1 LSTSRRAGGRAALCA
16 LAGAVVVVVAP
27 SAAASP
33 FSQQRLHARTS
44 APSAPVTV
52 RLAPLAPAGP
62 WLAPAG
68 LLALDPPSLGVG
80 LPLVDSLQ
88 GSDDQSPTDPPDQ
101 ALAVG
106 QGSVL
111 QLANVVGRIW
121 QDGVPGGV
129 FPLSQLFA
137 TGSDVLRQPW
147 ALYDASTNRYFAGVF
162 DVTLAG
168 EVIAV
173 SQTGSPS
180 DSWFVYRFPWTGS
193 GGTCPADGQAGISSD
208 ILALSTDVYATCDPG
223 ASFSGAAFSA
233 FPKMAMISGFSA
245 SYSFIGPV
253 SWLYSTAP
261 ATSTSPTATQY
272 FAGVDRGSGSV
283 VRLVVA
289 SGVPPQTSFSFGS
302 VPVPAYVDPPAA
314 SQKGSPVLLPTGPS
328 HVTRAA
334 FQKGRLALAFSESC
348 MLKGDLVAHSCVRI
362 VSVDTVRGVAVL
374 SASVGRKGRAS
385 FAGAAAFLPGGQIVV
400 PFTVSSPGMY
410 PSLSVVAASAN
421 GKVSVITSAAS
432 GLGPEDSGSFD
443 DSTAVAADPLNPA
456 QAWIAGEIGLAP
468 GPGSWGTAIVPVAV
482 T

>member
-16 LAGAVVVVVAP
+16 LAGAVVAAVAP

-44 APSAPVTV
+44 APSSPVTV
-52 RLAPLAPAGP
+52 RLAPLAPASP
-62 WLAPAG
+62 WLARAG
-68 LLALDPPSLGVG
+68 LFATDPPTLGVG
-80 LPLVDSLQ
+80 LPLPQALQ
-88 GSDDQSPTDPPDQ
+88 GSDNQSPTDPPDQ

-106 QGSVL
+106 QGNVL
-111 QLANVVGRIW
+111 QLANVVGRVW

-129 FPLSQLFA
+129 FPLSQLFQ
-137 TGSDVLRQPW
+137 TGTDALRQPW
-147 ALYDASTNRYFAGVF
+147 ALYDASTDRYFAGVF

-173 SQTGSPS
+173 SQSGSPS
-180 DSWFVYRFPWTGS
+180 DSWFVYRFPWNGS
-193 GGTCPADGQAGISSD
+193 GGTCPSDGQAGVSND

-233 FPKMAMISGFSA
+233 FPKMAMISGFSV
-245 SYSFIGPV
+245 SYNFIGPI
-253 SWLYSTAP
+253 SWLYSAAP
-261 ATSTSPTATQY
+261 ATSTSPTPTQY

-302 VPVPAYVDPPAA
+302 VPVPPYVDPPPA

-334 FQKGRLALAFSESC
+334 FQTGRLALAFSESC
-348 MLKGDLVAHSCVRI
+348 MLKGDLLAHSCVRI
-362 VSVDTVRGVAVL
+362 VSIDTVRGVAVL

-385 FAGAAAFLPGGQIVV
+385 FAGAAAILPGGQIVV
-400 PFTVSSPGMY
+400 PFTLSSPGIF
-410 PSLSVVAASAN
+410 PSLAVVAASPS
-421 GKVSVITSAAS
+421 GKVSLITPAAS

-443 DSTAVAADPLNPA
+443 DSTSVATDPLDPT
-456 QAWIAGEIGLAP
+456 QAWIAGEIGI
-468 GPGSWGTAIVPVAV
+468 GPGFGAWGTAIVPVAV
-482 T
+482 S